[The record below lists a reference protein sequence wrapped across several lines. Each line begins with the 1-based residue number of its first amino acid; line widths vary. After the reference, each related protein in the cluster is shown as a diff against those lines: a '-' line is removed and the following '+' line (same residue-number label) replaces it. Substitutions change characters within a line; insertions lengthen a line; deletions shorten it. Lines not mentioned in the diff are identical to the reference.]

1 MAFRDISWV
10 AERTNLWDGIG
21 VLAYGVVFALVESI
35 VIFLVLAL
43 LGLFTPVQW
52 HSDRRVA
59 FLGLLILLTSLW
71 GMISQLLFIWN
82 VFLPAPAVQFLRS
95 SSHPFR
101 ILYGACLAVVSST
114 ILLPVYLFMS
124 SKKSSPIDA
133 GSYGTTFP
141 AHCVLSVFRFS
152 RPADRHH
159 PECQLRHTMNKRLNR
174 RDVLKLAGLL
184 PIGLS
189 APRLLRM
196 LNTPFLAQGQSKN
209 VIVIVFDAFS
219 AYDISLY
226 GYARQTTPN
235 IDRLANRAVVYHNH
249 FAGGNFTTPGTA
261 SLLTG
266 VLPWTHRALNLNSQV
281 AEPYI
286 EKNIFS
292 AFPDYYRIAYTHNG
306 FANTFLRQFQGHLD
320 ELIPR
325 ESLYLQSYDSLISS
339 LFNNDDDIA
348 SISWI
353 RAMKVN
359 EEGSAYSLFLSHLYE
374 SLEDRKLESLK
385 PLFPRGL
392 PTVSLVNPY
401 VLETAIDAIKRRLTQ
416 IPQPFVGYFH
426 FMPPHHPYRTSHDFF
441 NRF

>member
-1 MAFRDISWV
+1 
-10 AERTNLWDGIG
+10 
-21 VLAYGVVFALVESI
+21 
-35 VIFLVLAL
+35 
-43 LGLFTPVQW
+43 
-52 HSDRRVA
+52 
-59 FLGLLILLTSLW
+59 
-71 GMISQLLFIWN
+71 
-82 VFLPAPAVQFLRS
+82 
-95 SSHPFR
+95 
-101 ILYGACLAVVSST
+101 
-114 ILLPVYLFMS
+114 
-124 SKKSSPIDA
+124 
-133 GSYGTTFP
+133 
-141 AHCVLSVFRFS
+141 
-152 RPADRHH
+152 
-159 PECQLRHTMNKRLNR
+159 MNKRLNR

-196 LNTPFLAQGQSKN
+196 LNNPFLAQGQSKN
-209 VIVIVFDAFS
+209 VIVIVFDALS

-235 IDRLANRAVVYHNH
+235 IDRLANRAIVYHNH

-306 FANTFLRQFQGHLD
+306 FANTFLRQFRGHLD

-374 SLEDRKLESLK
+374 SL
-385 PLFPRGL
+385 
-392 PTVSLVNPY
+392 
-401 VLETAIDAIKRRLTQ
+401 
-416 IPQPFVGYFH
+416 
-426 FMPPHHPYRTSHDFF
+426 
-441 NRF
+441 